1 MFWRHQGGLIKG
13 LCLTGS
19 LLWGLTGWAAATA
32 GSQLKS
38 RPVPTVS
45 AAPAKEKAPQ
55 PLLKSVRLTW
65 PVVPGAVQYQVVL
78 LKSAADTSANIVLT
92 RDQVFTNGVDL
103 DLSAY
108 GSAASEFYWKVCP
121 LDYQGKAIGSFTEP
135 QPMSGASVT
144 INPTSPLPTTQ
155 FDQMDYTPLYPVYS
169 WVPMAG
175 AKQHEVQVW
184 REKNFGD
191 DLIRTLQAGEYDYYE
206 DGGYTVPGQYYWRV
220 RSLDASGNPASE
232 WSTKMHFR
240 VKPDAPIAALGDSIT
255 HGGGVMSVPP
265 GYTLYDWETYSQVPV
280 KNLGYSGNTTA
291 DMVER
296 FERDVLPF
304 HPKVL
309 VIMGGVNDYRA
320 GTLGWTT
327 VQHLATLRN
336 KCNTYGIIPVFMT
349 VTPINPS
356 LFSRAGIE
364 QPPFDWQVHQ
374 QYINAWI
381 MGQKYAVD
389 VSTMLTD
396 GAGNLRRD
404 YTTDGLHPDYFGKK
418 YIGETIGH
426 YLAQH
431 FPWVTGKLV
440 KQQPQP

>member
-191 DLIRTLQAGEYDYYE
+191 DLIRTLQFGQSRLRMVDQNAFPGEAGCTDC
-206 DGGYTVPGQYYWRV
+206 GARRQHHPWR
-220 RSLDASGNPASE
+220 RRDE
-232 WSTKMHFR
+232 R
-240 VKPDAPIAALGDSIT
+240 AARL
-255 HGGGVMSVPP
+255 
-265 GYTLYDWETYSQVPV
+265 
-280 KNLGYSGNTTA
+280 
-291 DMVER
+291 
-296 FERDVLPF
+296 
-304 HPKVL
+304 
-309 VIMGGVNDYRA
+309 
-320 GTLGWTT
+320 
-327 VQHLATLRN
+327 
-336 KCNTYGIIPVFMT
+336 
-349 VTPINPS
+349 
-356 LFSRAGIE
+356 
-364 QPPFDWQVHQ
+364 
-374 QYINAWI
+374 
-381 MGQKYAVD
+381 YAV
-389 VSTMLTD
+389 
-396 GAGNLRRD
+396 
-404 YTTDGLHPDYFGKK
+404 
-418 YIGETIGH
+418 
-426 YLAQH
+426 
-431 FPWVTGKLV
+431 
-440 KQQPQP
+440 

>member
-1 MFWRHQGGLIKG
+1 M
-13 LCLTGS
+13 
-19 LLWGLTGWAAATA
+19 
-32 GSQLKS
+32 
-38 RPVPTVS
+38 
-45 AAPAKEKAPQ
+45 
-55 PLLKSVRLTW
+55 
-65 PVVPGAVQYQVVL
+65 
-78 LKSAADTSANIVLT
+78 
-92 RDQVFTNGVDL
+92 
-103 DLSAY
+103 
-108 GSAASEFYWKVCP
+108 
-121 LDYQGKAIGSFTEP
+121 
-135 QPMSGASVT
+135 
-144 INPTSPLPTTQ
+144 
-155 FDQMDYTPLYPVYS
+155 
-169 WVPMAG
+169 
-175 AKQHEVQVW
+175 
-184 REKNFGD
+184 
-191 DLIRTLQAGEYDYYE
+191 
-206 DGGYTVPGQYYWRV
+206 
-220 RSLDASGNPASE
+220 
-232 WSTKMHFR
+232 
-240 VKPDAPIAALGDSIT
+240 
-255 HGGGVMSVPP
+255 
-265 GYTLYDWETYSQVPV
+265 
-280 KNLGYSGNTTA
+280 
-291 DMVER
+291 
-296 FERDVLPF
+296 LPF